1 MTRTSEDVR
10 LNPIPGDVYQN
21 SDNRR
26 AIVTAVCADGIDV
39 RWDTNVDCTWTREL
53 WSATIEGDMY
63 IPAQVAPNVA
73 TDAYPVA
80 IVACY
85 AGRPAQ
91 VFRSWAAFRA
101 YYADTN
107 VPVEGH
113 EVPLVEVL

>member
-10 LNPIPGDVYQN
+10 LRPIPGDVYQN
-21 SDNRR
+21 KYNDR
-26 AIVTAVCADGIDV
+26 VTVMAVRDDTVKVC
-39 RWDTNVDCTWTREL
+39 WDTGGDETWTMGM
-53 WSATIEGDMY
+53 WSAPIGGDTW
-63 IPAQVAPNVA
+63 IPAQVA
-73 TDAYPVA
+73 TDAYPIA

-107 VPVEGH
+107 APVEGH
-113 EVPLVEVL
+113 EVPLVGVM